1 MVRYSV
7 IFKPLTQCTLEPG
20 FERLWRLTIPSE
32 TLQLFVN
39 KIAELET
46 SLRTAG
52 HKVNLG
58 VFRSIGGGAQE
69 AIYLRTVSKSYGAS
83 GKILDDAYAGADWIN
98 TWYEALALV
107 DEVLSDTFE
116 QGEIIYTAK

>member
-1 MVRYSV
+1 M
-7 IFKPLTQCTLEPG
+7 IFKPLKQCTLELG
-20 FERLWRLTIPSE
+20 SERLWRLTIPSA

-58 VFRSIGGGAQE
+58 VFRSIGGGAHE
-69 AIYLRTVSKSYGAS
+69 AIYLRPVSKSYGAS
-83 GKILDDAYAGADWIN
+83 EKILDDAYAGAERIN
-98 TWYEALALV
+98 T
-107 DEVLSDTFE
+107 
-116 QGEIIYTAK
+116 

>member
-1 MVRYSV
+1 M
-7 IFKPLTQCTLEPG
+7 
-20 FERLWRLTIPSE
+20 
-32 TLQLFVN
+32 N

-58 VFRSIGGGAQE
+58 VFRSIGGGAHE
-69 AIYLRTVSKSYGAS
+69 AIYLRPVSKSYGAS
-83 GKILDDAYAGADWIN
+83 EKILDDAYAGAEWIN

-107 DEVLSDTFE
+107 DEVLSDTLE
-116 QGEIIYTAK
+116 QGDYRYR